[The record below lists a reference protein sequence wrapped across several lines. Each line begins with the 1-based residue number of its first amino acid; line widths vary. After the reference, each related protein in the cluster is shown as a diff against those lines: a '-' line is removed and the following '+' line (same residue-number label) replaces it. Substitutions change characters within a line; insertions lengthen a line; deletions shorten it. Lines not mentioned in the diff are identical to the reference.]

1 VISGREY
8 LMHAL
13 RHHLIWLLLVLLP
26 ASTSA
31 AGLTEAQVR
40 GTLGAIQE
48 LEETFGQ
55 ARGGQGP
62 GVDPR
67 AFAGSQADVDTALAI
82 LRRHGFTGVEE
93 WTAVAQRV
101 VNAYMAVKF
110 ADEQPDAEAELARAR
125 AEIEASDMSPE
136 QKQQM
141 LAMLA
146 RSLDS
151 MRAMTSA
158 PAEDVATVR
167 GMLPELDAYF
177 EP

>member
-1 VISGREY
+1 
-8 LMHAL
+8 MKPL
-13 RHHLIWLLLVLLP
+13 RLHLLSLLLVLLP
-26 ASTSA
+26 ATSFA

-48 LEETFGQ
+48 LEATFGRQ
-55 ARGGQGP
+55 GHDQGP
-62 GVDPR
+62 GTDLR
-67 AFAGSQADVDTALAI
+67 AFAGNQADVDRAMAI
-82 LRRHGFTGVEE
+82 LRRHGFASVEE

-141 LAMLA
+141 LEMLT
-146 RSLDS
+146 RSLAS
-151 MRAMTSA
+151 MRAMASA